1 MRTRSDEAD
10 IPPSALRALR
20 SDSVVDRLILSQFAR
35 RAVETRQIASDA
47 GRRWAMAFARR
58 ILIMLIRLPSL
69 SGGARVPPK
78 IDGWITAVTNGFV
91 KHAFYQSSSVVEPDL
106 FLSIR
111 GSAEGRA
118 VLTSTTLEDPDG
130 AILLRLH
137 RSEVLRPMVRK
148 WLRENE
154 SGQASVADYI
164 YEQLVTVGPVAV
176 NAHDTENCLAAI
188 PAVASILSYSR
199 TVEIAQ
205 VVVALASAPTD
216 PYSPTPTSASS
227 RAALAELLAA
237 RPELDDSL
245 IPEGSS
251 WEAPAG
257 RAYLKALAMALH
269 RDLPRGAR
277 RFVAACAR
285 AGLAR
290 DEIVDLAAAASATR
304 LWGALQERWSLLPA
318 GRQWLTH
325 TSGTIVSWV
334 LPVAAVWPLLQFLV
348 SRPPL
353 LLGHVSLEVTVG
365 IFALIATVHAL
376 IVTLSRG
383 HLPRRMARITATPR
397 ILVSAY
403 VTSMIGIIASSI
415 DLNGELAAM
424 DQSTTLA
431 AAINAVSATATFFS
445 VALLAISLF
454 RVLRLSDPVI
464 ATGVFGRSSIL
475 LVGRAGVRFGRIQAR
490 SLELAAILEALPN
503 VRMSSEAMPGEMVE
517 LIRARSRGLFAPA
530 NRDLL
535 RLLSCPQ
542 VREGASLR
550 VVASFGHVV
559 VRLDPVWC
567 VIPTST
573 QSVSSTT
580 RRRATRASHLRG
592 VGWLDRTRGVVAS
605 LYDLAVR
612 LSREGDQGG
621 AQRSASVCLDLAF
634 RHLSTMADARRE
646 AYLRAKLR
654 SRRLE
659 GDSWRPGVATWQPPD
674 PRTSRESPPSS
685 PVIVDLVDSC
695 VRSLS
700 SDVSAER
707 QVAMYVLRGLLAY
720 GLREDRVPTLVTRAL
735 LITSRT
741 GADPGSQRLDV
752 LRRCAV
758 RSLEL
763 DMPDQFRVA
772 IEAMP
777 RFRSE
782 SPDGLAEVAKA
793 LASAARIDSDAVEN
807 VIGQSLGDRG
817 KDGVEVAGHFF
828 HVGAAALDAGA
839 LRLAVKCVE
848 ELSAL
853 KFTSPTAEWLD
864 LQSRLVGK
872 GSYLGNTPL
881 DALSRFGEFAGGII
895 PLLAGTP
902 PIAPP

>member
-1 MRTRSDEAD
+1 MRARSDAVD
-10 IPPSALRALR
+10 IPPSAVRALR
-20 SDSVVDRLILSQFAR
+20 SDSVVERLILSQFAR
-35 RAVETRQIASDA
+35 RVVLARQIALDV
-47 GRRWAMAFARR
+47 GRRWAVGVARR
-58 ILIMLIRLPSL
+58 TLAMWIRLPSL
-69 SGGARVPPK
+69 SGGSRVPPK
-78 IDGWITAVTNGFV
+78 VDGWITSVINGLVKRAFQQSWSVTE
-91 KHAFYQSSSVVEPDL
+91 ADL
-106 FLSIR
+106 SLLIR
-111 GSAEGRA
+111 GSGEGRA

-130 AILLRLH
+130 ATLLKLH
-137 RSEVLRPMVRK
+137 RSEVLRPLVRK
-148 WLRENE
+148 WLREHE

-164 YEQLVTVGPVAV
+164 YQQLVTIGPAAV
-176 NAHDTENCLAAI
+176 NAEDTENCLAAI
-188 PAVASILSYSR
+188 PAVASILSHSR

-205 VVVALASAPTD
+205 AVVALASAPTD
-216 PYSPTPTSASS
+216 PYRPTPTSASS
-227 RAALAELLAA
+227 RAALAELLAV
-237 RPELDDSL
+237 RPELDDLL

-251 WEAPAG
+251 WGTPPG
-257 RAYLKALAMALH
+257 RALLKALAMALH

-277 RFVAACAR
+277 RLVAACTR
-285 AGLAR
+285 ASLQR

-304 LWGALQERWSLLPA
+304 LWGAQQEHWSLLPA
-318 GRQWLTH
+318 GRQWLAH
-325 TSGTIVSWV
+325 ISGTIVSWV
-334 LPVAAVWPLLQFLV
+334 LPVAMVWPLLQFLV

-353 LLGHVSLEVTVG
+353 LLGHFGLEVTVG

-376 IVTLSRG
+376 IVTLSRE

-415 DLNGELAAM
+415 DLNGQLAAT
-424 DQSTTLA
+424 DQSTTWA
-431 AAINAVSATATFFS
+431 AAINAVSATATFLS

-464 ATGVFGRSSIL
+464 ATAVFGRSSIL
-475 LVGRAGVRFGRIQAR
+475 LVGRAGGRFGRLQAR
-490 SLELAAILEALPN
+490 SLELAAILKGLPN

-550 VVASFGHVV
+550 VVASFGDVV
-559 VRLDPVWC
+559 VRLDPVWG

-573 QSVSSTT
+573 QTVSSTT
-580 RRRATRASHLRG
+580 RRRAISGSRLRG

-634 RHLSTMADARRE
+634 RHLSTMADARKE

-700 SDVSAER
+700 SDVSAEH

-720 GLREDRVPTLVTRAL
+720 GLREDRVPMLVTRAL
-735 LITSRT
+735 LITSRS

-763 DMPDQFRVA
+763 DMPDQFRIA

-777 RFRSE
+777 RLRSG
-782 SPDGLAEVAKA
+782 SPDGLAEVAKT
-793 LASAARIDSDAVEN
+793 LAAAARIDSDAVEN
-807 VIGQSLGDRG
+807 VIGQSLGNRG

-828 HVGAAALDAGA
+828 HIGAAALDAGA

-848 ELSAL
+848 ELSVL
-853 KFTSPTAEWLD
+853 KFTAPSAEWLD
-864 LQSRLVGK
+864 FESRLVGK

-881 DALSRFGEFAGGII
+881 DALSRFGEFAAGIS

-902 PIAPP
+902 PIPPP